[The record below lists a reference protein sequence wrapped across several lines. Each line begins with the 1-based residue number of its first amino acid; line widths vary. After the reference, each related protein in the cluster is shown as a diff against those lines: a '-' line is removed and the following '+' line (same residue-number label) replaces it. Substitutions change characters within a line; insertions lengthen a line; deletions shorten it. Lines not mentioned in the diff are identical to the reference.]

1 LDFGVTQALN
11 SNPFAVIRTRKYAVL
26 LVLGALLG
34 IPISA
39 VAYFFLALVAHIQTW
54 VYEDLPKSLGLG
66 SSPTWWPLIP
76 LGVAG
81 LLVGWIIRDLPG
93 RGGHSPAD
101 GFKAGPS
108 ATPAMLPGVFLAAV
122 VSLGLGAVIGPEAP
136 LIALGGGVA
145 IWIVLLV
152 KKDSPQQA
160 IMLISAAGSFAAVS
174 ALLGS
179 PLFGAFLLMEAI
191 GISGAMGTLILMPGL
206 LASGIG
212 ALIFIGLDSLTGL
225 GSVSLALPGLPDF
238 KEPTGKEFLWAIA
251 IGVIAAAL
259 GAGIRRL
266 GLLIRPILEKGLVIR
281 TPIAGIAVALLAIV
295 YALTTG
301 KPTTD
306 VLFSGQSFLPTLI
319 SERADYAW
327 GALLALILLKA
338 LAYGV
343 SLAGFRGGPVFP
355 AMFIGGAIGL
365 LLSSVTSLALAP
377 AIGMGIGAMCAAML
391 RLPLTSVLLATL
403 LLAQDGLA
411 VMPVVI
417 VAVVVAYMTSI
428 WIAPTPAQAP
438 APEPATPGTTAAGA
452 TPATPPPGTGRDPV
466 TGLRS
471 P

>member
-1 LDFGVTQALN
+1 MTQALN
-11 SNPFAVIRTRKYAVL
+11 TNPFAVIRTRKYAVL

-54 VYEDLPKSLGLG
+54 VYQDLPKSLGLG
-66 SSPTWWPLIP
+66 SNPTWWALVP
-76 LGVAG
+76 LGLAG
-81 LLVGWIIRDLPG
+81 VLVGLIIKYLPG

-108 ATPAMLPGVFLAAV
+108 ATPAMVPGVFLAAV
-122 VSLGLGAVIGPEAP
+122 ISLGLGAVIGPEAP
-136 LIALGGGVA
+136 LIALGGGIAV
-145 IWIVLLV
+145 WIVQLI
-152 KKDSPQQA
+152 KKDSPAQA
-160 IMLISAAGSFAAVS
+160 IMLIGAAGSFAAVS

-212 ALIFIGLDSLTGL
+212 ALIFIGLDNLTGL

-238 KEPTGKEFLWAIA
+238 KDPSGKEFLWAVA
-251 IGVIAAAL
+251 IGVLAAAL
-259 GAGIRRL
+259 GAGVRWL
-266 GLLIRPILEKGLVIR
+266 GLFIRPIIEKALAVRTLV
-281 TPIAGIAVALLAIV
+281 AGIGVALLAIV

-327 GALLALILLKA
+327 GALLALIIFKA
-338 LAYGV
+338 VAYGI

-355 AMFIGGAIGL
+355 AMFIGGAIGVF
-365 LLSSVTSLALAP
+365 LSSVTSLALAP
-377 AIGMGIGAMCAAML
+377 AIGMGIGAMSAAML

-417 VAVVVAYMTSI
+417 VAVVVSYMVSL
-428 WIAPTPAQAP
+428 WIAPTPAQTP
-438 APEPATPGTTAAGA
+438 APEPAISGTTAAGA
-452 TPATPPPGTGRDPV
+452 IPPPSPPVAGHDPAT
-466 TGLRS
+466 GLTSR
-471 P
+471 